1 LADTY
6 PGDLRPKRYLGVEF
20 IILSSV
26 AYPIAMKIGN
36 EVRRA
41 VRGAV
46 WKFGDDGYDAEPTV
60 WNGAADRR
68 PAAKR
73 RYDPDATC
81 TAIAAL
87 TP

>member
-1 LADTY
+1 M
-6 PGDLRPKRYLGVEF
+6 KLG
-20 IILSSV
+20 
-26 AYPIAMKIGN
+26 
-36 EVRRA
+36 
-41 VRGAV
+41 
-46 WKFGDDGYDAEPTV
+46 DGYDAEPTV

-68 PAAKR
+68 PPAKR